1 MKTSGIFFLRGRPSS
16 VRLLSPTEGTVPG
29 WLFLLGERTSARGVS
44 IFSAIWRGPEAD
56 RFIAAHPNLRAG
68 DCLRLELD
76 RLHASENELRGHVT
90 RCEVAPPRWPEPS
103 NTEGADGAVGAPSAR
118 AQHQVAAGHVH

>member
-16 VRLLSPTEGTVPG
+16 VRLLSPTDGSVPG
-29 WLFLLGERTSARGVS
+29 WLFMLGERTSARGVS

-56 RFIAAHPNLRAG
+56 RFIAANPNLRAG

-76 RLHASENELRGHVT
+76 RLHASDNELRGHVT
-90 RCEVAPPRWPEPS
+90 RCELAPPRWPEPPH
-103 NTEGADGAVGAPSAR
+103 TEGADGTAGAPAAR
-118 AQHQVAAGHVH
+118 TRTTSAAGHIH